1 MLIDKNPVPILQ
13 NIGSLA
19 RRYDAWLCDI
29 WGVIHNGVSYFADAI
44 DACQK
49 FRASGGTVILMT
61 NAPRPAHFVADQLA
75 AMRIPRDCY
84 DDIVSSGDVTRSLLE
99 QRAGQAVYHIGPER
113 DAPMLDGLDLSRAE
127 LDEADFILN
136 SGPFHDETETPKD
149 YEDLLSELAARR
161 LPMICANPDLMVE
174 RGGKLVYCAG
184 ALAELY
190 SQLGGQVIY
199 AGKPYGPIYERAAI
213 IIGEQRGNIPDKTK
227 ILAIGDGVKTD
238 IKGAADFGIDSVFI
252 ASAVHVETSGNGLEP
267 DALAPLFSGNSS
279 RPVAALEK
287 LRW

>member
-19 RRYDAWLCDI
+19 RRYDAWLCDV

-113 DAPMLDGLDLSRAE
+113 DAQMLDGLDLSRAE

>member
-19 RRYDAWLCDI
+19 RRYDAWLCDV